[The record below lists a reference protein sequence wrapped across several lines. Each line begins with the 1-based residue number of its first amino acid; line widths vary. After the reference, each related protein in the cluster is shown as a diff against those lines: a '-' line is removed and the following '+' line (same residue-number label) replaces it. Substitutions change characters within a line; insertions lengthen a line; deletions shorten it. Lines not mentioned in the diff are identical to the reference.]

1 MRACR
6 ESRLRAFAAKL
17 RGFLSGQPPDDGF
30 DDEIQEHL
38 RLLADR
44 FMAQGMSREE
54 AALAARRQFG
64 NTTLLQEDRRALQTL
79 PSVEAWGHDL
89 RYALRTLWRSPGFAI
104 VSIVTLA
111 LGIGAAAAIY
121 SVIHNVMLAPFPYR
135 DANRMV
141 FPRIYDARQ
150 GAEIGRQGYAAAE
163 VLEFVEHSRVFEATT
178 AALGEGGVLYRH
190 RTGTEALNGAHVTPG
205 TFEFFGMPALH
216 GRVLQPSDYE
226 PERPRSSYGSQ
237 VVDGALWRRSLDPE
251 HDARAEW
258 HTPDARRH
266 HATAVRLV
274 RRGPLLSRD
283 VDAGHGGKPYWFLLG
298 RLSPASRFSR
308 QKRS

>member
-1 MRACR
+1 MQARR

-17 RGFLSGQPPDDGF
+17 RGFLSRQSRDNGF
-30 DDEIQEHL
+30 DDEIQEHV

-44 FMAQGMSREE
+44 FVAQGMSREE
-54 AALAARRQFG
+54 AARAARRQFG

-79 PSVEAWGHDL
+79 PAVEAWGHDL

-163 VLEFVEHSRVFEATT
+163 VLEFVEHSRVF
-178 AALGEGGVLYRH
+178 
-190 RTGTEALNGAHVTPG
+190 
-205 TFEFFGMPALH
+205 
-216 GRVLQPSDYE
+216 
-226 PERPRSSYGSQ
+226 
-237 VVDGALWRRSLDPE
+237 
-251 HDARAEW
+251 
-258 HTPDARRH
+258 
-266 HATAVRLV
+266 
-274 RRGPLLSRD
+274 
-283 VDAGHGGKPYWFLLG
+283 
-298 RLSPASRFSR
+298 
-308 QKRS
+308 